1 MSLIRFEEVSHT
13 FIGPPLLDGVDFF
26 VDPDERVCL
35 LGRNGM
41 GKSTMLRLIA
51 GELEPDLGRIVRQ
64 QGLRVAYLPQEV
76 PREMPGTIFE
86 RVSAAA
92 KDVATHEI
100 EAILTRMDLEPDQ
113 QAKSLSAGMKRRV
126 LLAESL
132 AARPDLVLLDEP
144 TNHLDID
151 AICWLEDFLSRS
163 PFSLLFVTHDRTL
176 LQRLATR
183 IVELDRG
190 QLRSY
195 QCRYDKYLERREMEL
210 EAEAKQNALFDK
222 RLAEEEAWI
231 RKGILARRTRNEGRV
246 RRLVEMRNQRR
257 ERRDTPGKVKLN
269 LQVGQQSGRKVIKA
283 KNVTFGY
290 GEVPIVANFSTQ
302 IMRGDRI
309 GIIGPNGCGK
319 TTLLRLLLG
328 ELTPGSGNVQHG
340 TELSVSY
347 FDQLHAQLDPERSV
361 ADNVSG
367 GSQTVFM
374 SDGSK
379 KHILGYLQEFL
390 FSPERARS
398 PVKQLSGGE
407 RNRLLLARMF
417 TKPSNLLVLD
427 EPTNDLDTETLE
439 LLEEQ
444 LLEYPGTLMVVSHDR
459 TFLNNVVTETLVFE
473 QDAPA
478 GQVKSYAGG
487 YDDWQVQ
494 RAASTAEA
502 VEKSVAKN
510 GGIKKKKQQSDDV
523 SPPTS
528 SGLKRLTYSEKME
541 LDKLPEKIESLEA
554 EVARMHEALA
564 DPELY
569 QRDGAEIAKVTAE
582 AAALESELAETYE
595 RWESLE
601 ERRYVK

>member
-1 MSLIRFEEVSHT
+1 MSLIRFEEVSQS

-26 VDPDERVCL
+26 VDPGERVCL

-41 GKSTMLRLIA
+41 GKSTLLRLIA
-51 GELEPDLGRIVRQ
+51 GQLEPDKGQIIRQ
-64 QGLRVAYLPQEV
+64 PGLRVAYLPQEV
-76 PREMPGTIFE
+76 PREMPGTIFD
-86 RVSAAA
+86 RVQAAA
-92 KDVATHEI
+92 PDVEKYEV
-100 EAILTRMDLEPDQ
+100 EAVLSRMDLTPDLETQ
-113 QAKSLSAGMKRRV
+113 SLSAGMKRRV

-151 AICWLEDFLSRS
+151 AICWLEEFLSRS
-163 PFSLLFVTHDRTL
+163 PFALLFVTHDRTL
-176 LQRLATR
+176 LRKLATR

-195 QCRYDKYLERREMEL
+195 QCRYDKYLERREIEL
-210 EAEAKQNALFDK
+210 EAEEKQNALFDK
-222 RLAEEEAWI
+222 RLAQEEAWI

-257 ERRDTPGKVKLN
+257 ERRDVPGKVKLN
-269 LQVGQQSGRKVIKA
+269 LQVGQQSGRMVIKA
-283 KNVTFGY
+283 KNVNFAY
-290 GEVPIVANFSTQ
+290 EDEPIVADFSTQ

-328 ELTPGSGNVQHG
+328 ELSPQTGDVRHG

-347 FDQLHAQLDPERSV
+347 FDQLHAQLDPDRSV

-367 GSQTVFM
+367 GSQHVFL

-417 TKPSNLLVLD
+417 TKPSNVLVLD

-444 LLEYPGTLMVVSHDR
+444 LLEYAGTLMVVSHDR

-473 QDAPA
+473 PESPA
-478 GQVKSYAGG
+478 GQVKSYSGG
-487 YDDWQVQ
+487 YDDWLTQ
-494 RAASTAEA
+494 RAGSAA
-502 VEKSVAKN
+502 VEKPREKN
-510 GGIKKKKQQSDDV
+510 GGGKKKKQAESK
-523 SPPTS
+523 TS
-528 SGLKRLTYSEKME
+528 NETGLKRLTYDEKME
-541 LDKLPEKIESLEA
+541 LEKLPERIEKLEA
-554 EVARMHEALA
+554 EVAQMHETLA

-569 QRDGAEIAKVTAE
+569 QREGSEIAKVTAE
-582 AAALESELAETYE
+582 AESLESELAATYE

-601 ERRYVK
+601 ERRDIK